1 WGGELPQI
9 SQDTIEATI
18 KKVSDR
24 IDELG
29 GKTLDLK
36 A

>member
-1 WGGELPQI
+1 AL
-9 SQDTIEATI
+9 

-29 GKTLDLK
+29 GKTLDLQ

>member
-1 WGGELPQI
+1 
-9 SQDTIEATI
+9 QDTIDAAL

-29 GKTLDLK
+29 GKTLDLQ